1 MSIEA
6 FLQGGGSV
14 CPYAAGTRR
23 HYATVGEPLRL
34 YRPVIR
40 GAAEVF
46 ARTKGKKPPGAL
58 SRHRN
63 AGTGRIR
70 GDAVLGARGVHGDD
84 AVLRI
89 DGRGA

>member
-6 FLQGGGSV
+6 FFQGGGSV
-14 CPYAAGTRR
+14 CPHAAGTRR

-58 SRHRN
+58 LVVSTIQTEQSRCVMRS
-63 AGTGRIR
+63 
-70 GDAVLGARGVHGDD
+70 V
-84 AVLRI
+84 
-89 DGRGA
+89 